1 MKSMIVMQWGVYSGR
16 CEPHGKFAVLVVGC
30 KWSTEEKKIAGVTM
44 SLGKSISLFLID
56 GTPDGVIACELSNW
70 TGKGYKIPR
79 NNLKDVS
86 DRSDLKKPGVYFL
99 IGRNEYDK
107 ETVYIGESEDVFKR
121 LYQHQ
126 EKDFWTEALV
136 FMSKDENLNKA
147 HIKYLEF
154 LLHNEAIEAN
164 RYKVFNSNVPNKPAI
179 SEAEIAVMSEFST
192 NLKLLA
198 GALGLKIFE
207 KLTKSLTSKQDKYHI
222 DGARGAAATGMR
234 TPEGFVVFKGS
245 KIANPEAP
253 SIPKSFKKKR
263 AEIISEKIV
272 IEYEF
277 TQDYL
282 FSSPSTAAAVV
293 MGSSANG
300 LTEWKLKDG
309 STLKENEQNAD
320 TPHEAGGDLMPE
332 ETRKKDRLD

>member
-1 MKSMIVMQWGVYSGR
+1 
-16 CEPHGKFAVLVVGC
+16 
-30 KWSTEEKKIAGVTM
+30 M

-56 GTPDGVIACELSNW
+56 GIPDGVIACELSNW

-86 DRSDLKKPGVYFL
+86 NRSDLKKPGVYFL
-99 IGRNEYDK
+99 IGHNEDDK

-136 FMSKDENLNKA
+136 FISKDENLNKA

-154 LLHNEAIEAN
+154 SLHDEAVEAN
-164 RYKVFNSNVPNKPAI
+164 RYKIFNSNVPTKPAI

-192 NLKLLA
+192 NLKLLV
-198 GALGLKIFE
+198 GALGFRIFE
-207 KLTKSLTSKQDKYHI
+207 KLTKSLTSKQDKYRI
-222 DGARGAAATGMR
+222 DAARGAVATGIM
-234 TPEGFVVFKGS
+234 TTEGFVVFKGS
-245 KIANPEAP
+245 KIASTEVPSMPE
-253 SIPKSFKKKR
+253 SFKKKR
-263 AEIISEKIV
+263 AQIISEKVV
-272 IEYEF
+272 IDFEF

-293 MGSSANG
+293 MGRSANG
-300 LTEWKLKDG
+300 LKEWKLKDG
-309 STLKENEQNAD
+309 SNLGENEQ
-320 TPHEAGGDLMPE
+320 
-332 ETRKKDRLD
+332 KD

>member
-1 MKSMIVMQWGVYSGR
+1 
-16 CEPHGKFAVLVVGC
+16 
-30 KWSTEEKKIAGVTM
+30 M

-86 DRSDLKKPGVYFL
+86 NRSDLKKPGVYFL
-99 IGRNEYDK
+99 IGHNEDDK
-107 ETVYIGESEDVFKR
+107 EAVYIGESEDVFKR

-136 FMSKDENLNKA
+136 FISKDENLNKA

-154 LLHNEAIEAN
+154 SLHDEAVEAN
-164 RYKVFNSNVPNKPAI
+164 RYKIFNSNVPTKPAI

-192 NLKLLA
+192 NLKLLV
-198 GALGLKIFE
+198 GALGFRIFE

-222 DGARGAAATGMR
+222 DAARGAVATGIM
-234 TPEGFVVFKGS
+234 TTEGFVVFKGS
-245 KIANPEAP
+245 KIASTEVPSMPE
-253 SIPKSFKKKR
+253 SFKKKR
-263 AEIISEKIV
+263 AQIISENVV
-272 IEYEF
+272 IDFEF

-293 MGSSANG
+293 MGRSANG
-300 LTEWKLKDG
+300 LKEWKLKDG
-309 STLKENEQNAD
+309 SNLGENEQ
-320 TPHEAGGDLMPE
+320 
-332 ETRKKDRLD
+332 KD

>member
-1 MKSMIVMQWGVYSGR
+1 
-16 CEPHGKFAVLVVGC
+16 
-30 KWSTEEKKIAGVTM
+30 M

-70 TGKGYKIPR
+70 TGKGYRIPR

-86 DRSDLKKPGVYFL
+86 NRSDLKKPGVYFL
-99 IGRNEYDK
+99 IGHNEDDK

-136 FMSKDENLNKA
+136 FISKDENLNKA

-154 LLHNEAIEAN
+154 SLHDEAVEAN
-164 RYKVFNSNVPNKPAI
+164 RYKIFNSNVPTKPAI

-192 NLKLLA
+192 NLKLLV
-198 GALGLKIFE
+198 GALGFRIFE
-207 KLTKSLTSKQDKYHI
+207 KLTKSLTSKQDKYRI
-222 DGARGAAATGMR
+222 DAARGAVATGIM
-234 TPEGFVVFKGS
+234 TTEGFVVFKGS
-245 KIANPEAP
+245 KIASTEVPSMPE
-253 SIPKSFKKKR
+253 SFKKKR
-263 AEIISEKIV
+263 AQIISEKVV
-272 IEYEF
+272 IDFEF

-293 MGSSANG
+293 MGRSANG
-300 LTEWKLKDG
+300 LKEWKLKDG
-309 STLKENEQNAD
+309 SNLGENEQ
-320 TPHEAGGDLMPE
+320 
-332 ETRKKDRLD
+332 KD